1 MQFIASQLI
10 IDIISNPLIYIATNS
25 NLKTQN
31 SEKSSIFAL
40 VTMQSVSSILR
51 LDTSAGASLQ
61 LVSTIIRTY
70 SSFLKG

>member
-40 VTMQSVSSILR
+40 VTMQSVSSIYDWTPL
-51 LDTSAGASLQ
+51 LAWAC
-61 LVSTIIRTY
+61 
-70 SSFLKG
+70 SSFLL

>member
-40 VTMQSVSSILR
+40 VTMQSVSSIYDWKPL
-51 LDTSAGASLQ
+51 LA
-61 LVSTIIRTY
+61 
-70 SSFLKG
+70 